1 MYVKKSV
8 GPRTVTLSDGTIL
21 SQADLPPANTLR
33 WVASRKAVVVE
44 AVTHRLITRSEALER
59 YSLSEEELDGWIAG
73 AERHGRE
80 ALKATAVQRFR

>member
-1 MYVKKSV
+1 MYVKKSI
-8 GPRTVTLSDGTIL
+8 GPRTVTLSDGSIL
-21 SQADLPPANTLR
+21 TQADLPPANTGR

-44 AVTHRLITRSEALER
+44 AVQHNLITRGEALQR
-59 YSLSEEELDGWIAG
+59 YGLSDEELDGWIGA